1 MGGSMAKVQ
10 ERRQYS
16 ILIVSQ
22 SEQLNTFVKKVV
34 SDGRFSTVEFR
45 RSAAQAAQELMNRH
59 YDVILVSAPL
69 PDEFGTN
76 FVMDICTRYT
86 SGVLVITPGD
96 VADDVTERVIDYGVV
111 VLAKPLTNRALARN
125 LRHLTAIQNKMQE
138 TEKKVLTLEER
149 IKEMRVINQAKCLLI
164 EKEHMTE
171 EDAHRYMN
179 KTAMD
184 RCISKKALAEE
195 IIEKWE

>member
-1 MGGSMAKVQ
+1 MEKASDRM
-10 ERRQYS
+10 YS

-22 SEQLNTFVKKVV
+22 SEQLNSFVKKVISGAHFNTIEV
-34 SDGRFSTVEFR
+34 R
-45 RSAAQAAQELMNRH
+45 RSAAQAAQELLNRH
-59 YDVILVSAPL
+59 FDVILVNTPL
-69 PDEFGTN
+69 PDEFGGD

-96 VADDVTERVIDYGVV
+96 VADDITERVIDYGVV

-125 LRHLTAIQNKMQE
+125 LRHLIAIRNKMRE

-149 IKEMRVINQAKCLLI
+149 IKEIRIVNQAKCLLI

-171 EDAHRYMN
+171 EEAHRHLT

-184 RCISKKALAEE
+184 RCISKKILAEE
-195 IIEKWE
+195 IIERWE

>member
-1 MGGSMAKVQ
+1 MGKAV

-22 SEQLNTFVKKVV
+22 SEQLNNFVKKVI
-34 SDGRFSTVEFR
+34 SDGRFSTIEVR
-45 RSAAQAAQELMNRH
+45 KSAAQAAQELLNRH
-59 YDVILVSAPL
+59 YDVVLVNAPL
-69 PDEFGTN
+69 PDEFGTG
-76 FVMDICTRYT
+76 FVLDICTRYT
-86 SGVLVITPGD
+86 SGILVITPGD

-125 LRHLTAIQNKMQE
+125 LRHLVAIQNKMQE

-149 IKEMRVINQAKCLLI
+149 IKEMRVENRAKCLLI

-171 EDAHRYMN
+171 EDAHRLIG
-179 KTAMD
+179 KQAMD
-184 RCISKKALAEE
+184 RCISKRAVAEE
-195 IIEKWE
+195 IIEKYE

>member
-1 MGGSMAKVQ
+1 MGKAV

-22 SEQLNTFVKKVV
+22 SEQLNNFVKKVI
-34 SDGRFSTVEFR
+34 SDGRFSTIEVR
-45 RSAAQAAQELMNRH
+45 KSAAQAAQELLSRH
-59 YDVILVSAPL
+59 YDVVLVNAPL
-69 PDEFGTN
+69 PDEFGTG
-76 FVMDICTRYT
+76 FVLDICTRYT
-86 SGVLVITPGD
+86 SGILVITPGD

-125 LRHLTAIQNKMQE
+125 LRHLVAIQNKMQE

-149 IKEMRVINQAKCLLI
+149 IKEMRVENRAKCLLI

-171 EDAHRYMN
+171 EDAHRLIG
-179 KTAMD
+179 KQAMD
-184 RCISKKALAEE
+184 RCISKRAVAEE
-195 IIEKWE
+195 IIEKYE

>member
-1 MGGSMAKVQ
+1 MVKIQ

-16 ILIVSQ
+16 ILVVSQ

-34 SDGRFSTVEFR
+34 SDGRFNTIEFR
-45 RSAAQAAQELMNRH
+45 RSAAQAAQELLNRH
-59 YDVILVSAPL
+59 YDVVLVNTPL
-69 PDEFGTN
+69 PDGFGTD

-86 SGVLVITPGD
+86 SGVLVITQGD
-96 VADDVTERVIDYGVV
+96 MADDVTERVIDYGVV

-125 LRHLTAIQNKMQE
+125 LRHLTAIQNKMLE

-149 IKEMRVINQAKCLLI
+149 IKEMRIVNQAKCLLI
-164 EKEHMTE
+164 EKEKMTE
-171 EDAHRYMN
+171 ADAHRYMN

-195 IIEKWE
+195 IIDRWE

>member
-1 MGGSMAKVQ
+1 MGKAV

-22 SEQLNTFVKKVV
+22 SEQLNNFVKKVI
-34 SDGRFSTVEFR
+34 SDGRFSTIEVR
-45 RSAAQAAQELMNRH
+45 RSAAQAAQELLNRH
-59 YDVILVSAPL
+59 YDVVLVNAPL
-69 PDEFGTN
+69 PDEFGTG
-76 FVMDICTRYT
+76 FVLDICTRYT
-86 SGVLVITPGD
+86 SGILVITPGD

-125 LRHLTAIQNKMQE
+125 LRHLVAIQNKMQE

-149 IKEMRVINQAKCLLI
+149 IKEMRVENRAKCLLI

-171 EDAHRYMN
+171 EDAHRLIG
-179 KTAMD
+179 KQAMD
-184 RCISKKALAEE
+184 RCISKRAVAEE
-195 IIEKWE
+195 IIEKYE

>member
-1 MGGSMAKVQ
+1 MGKAV

-22 SEQLNTFVKKVV
+22 SEQLNNFVKKVI
-34 SDGRFSTVEFR
+34 SDGRFSTIEVR
-45 RSAAQAAQELMNRH
+45 KSAAQAAQELLNRH
-59 YDVILVSAPL
+59 YDVVIVNAPL
-69 PDEFGTN
+69 PDEFGTG
-76 FVMDICTRYT
+76 FVLDICTRYT
-86 SGVLVITPGD
+86 SGILVITPGD

-125 LRHLTAIQNKMQE
+125 LRHLVAIQNKMQE

-149 IKEMRVINQAKCLLI
+149 IKEMRVENRAKCLLI

-171 EDAHRYMN
+171 EDAHRLIG
-179 KTAMD
+179 KQAMD
-184 RCISKKALAEE
+184 RCISKRAVAEE
-195 IIEKWE
+195 IIEKYE